1 MVLNASAPVNNV
13 ESRSRRNKF
22 VNINLQ
28 SESVQRAVV
37 ALNNKE
43 VIAYPTEAVFG
54 VGCDPDSEVAVH
66 RLLAL
71 KQRPVEKGLILIAAS
86 FEQLQ
91 PYIDDAAL
99 TQAQREAVFT
109 CWPGPVTFVFP
120 AKATTPTWLTGRFNS
135 LAVRVTDH
143 PVVIELCRAFGK
155 PLVSTS
161 ANLTGLPPC
170 RTTDEV
176 LQQFGDD
183 FPVVDAPTGGRLN
196 PSEIRDALTG
206 ELFRQG

>member
-1 MVLNASAPVNNV
+1 MKN
-13 ESRSRRNKF
+13 
-22 VNINLQ
+22 NLQ
-28 SESVQRAVV
+28 LDPIAAAVEV
-37 ALNNKE
+37 LENKN

-54 VGCDPDSEVAVH
+54 VGCDPDSETAVY
-66 RLLAL
+66 RLLEL
-71 KQRPVEKGLILIAAS
+71 KQRPVEKGLILIAAN
-86 FEQLQ
+86 FEQLK
-91 PYIDDAAL
+91 PYIDDSML
-99 TQAQREAVFT
+99 TEAQRQSIFA

-120 AKATTPTWLTGRFNS
+120 AKSTTPRWLTGRFDS

-143 PVVIELCRAFGK
+143 PQVIALCEAFGK

-170 RTTDEV
+170 RTDDEV
-176 LQQFGDD
+176 FQQFGVD
-183 FPVVDAPTGGRLN
+183 FPVVKGLTGGRLN